1 MRILQV
7 AHLFLPESAGGTEV
21 HTHLLA
27 KSLQRAGH
35 EVAVCAHIPD
45 KARPEHELIQGE
57 FDGLP
62 VYRLVNNFTWSQA
75 SDFEFFDPGQDAKF
89 EAVLDAVQPDVVHFQ
104 HLGGGLS
111 TSFPALARRR
121 GTATLLTLH
130 DFWPMCYRSHLLT
143 SDDKLCIGPEGG
155 VRCAQCWLYGA
166 VQQPVSIRRRIR
178 EVGLRQALRIAPRY
192 IMDYLGLR
200 EYLPPSAYHTV
211 RLMARDQYF
220 RQLLL
225 GFDALLAPSRF
236 LRKQYALWGIPPER
250 IRFVQNGIDPTKFAG
265 VERSL
270 PLGATLRA
278 AYLGSM
284 VKHKGLD
291 VLIEAFNRLADLP
304 LSLHLYGNINGSRE
318 VKEYVQSLRARCN
331 NPKVHFEGP
340 FPNDQVGQVLVQAD
354 MLVLPSILYENCPM
368 TILEAHYA
376 GRPVVTSN
384 VGGMAEL
391 IQDGVNG
398 YTFRVGD
405 AAHLAERLRY
415 LVEHRQELARLQ
427 NNIAPPRTMETVAAE
442 VEAVYR
448 ELLAQR
454 AAKG

>member
-1 MRILQV
+1 MRVLQV
-7 AHLFLPESAGGTEV
+7 PHWFLPESAGGTEV

-27 KSLQRAGH
+27 KELQRAGH
-35 EVAVCAHIPD
+35 EVAVCYHTQD
-45 KARPEHELIQGE
+45 KARPEHELVQSE

-62 VYRLVNNFTWSQA
+62 TYRLVNNFTWSQGP
-75 SDFEFFDPGQDAKF
+75 DFEFFDPGQDVKF
-89 EAVLDAVQPDVVHFQ
+89 QAVLDAVQPDIVHFQ

-121 GTATLLTLH
+121 GIATLLTLH

-155 VRCAQCWLYGA
+155 LRCAQCWLYGA
-166 VQQPVSIRRRIR
+166 VQQPISIRRRIR

-225 GFDALLAPSRF
+225 GFDILLAPSRF
-236 LRKQYALWGIPPER
+236 LRQQYILWGIPPER
-250 IRFVQNGIDPTKFAG
+250 VRFVQNGVDPVKFAG
-265 VERSL
+265 LEQPL
-270 PLGATLRA
+270 PLGTTLRV

-284 VKHKGLD
+284 LKHKGLD

-304 LSLHLYGNINGSRE
+304 LSLHLYGSTDGSPE
-318 VKEYVQSLRARCN
+318 VKDYVRSLRARCN
-331 NPKVHFEGP
+331 NPQVHFEGS
-340 FPNDQVGQVLVQAD
+340 FPNDQVGRVLAQAD
-354 MLVLPSILYENCPM
+354 LLVLPSILYENCPM
-368 TILEAHYA
+368 TILEALYA
-376 GRPVVTSN
+376 RRPVITSN

-398 YTFRVGD
+398 LTFRVGD

-415 LVEHRQELARLQ
+415 LAEHRDALTRLQ
-427 NNIAPPRTMETVAAE
+427 GGIAPPRAMEAVAAE
-442 VEAVYR
+442 VEAIYR
-448 ELLAQR
+448 ELLAR
-454 AAKG
+454 RP